1 MQNPVGNRSSFH
13 LPLKPA
19 GKVILALLLASTLGL
34 MEPKAASLYRCWRK
48 IKLEHDLTVA
58 PALQRTDSSG
68 HVGNLE
74 RFSHYVA
81 RPMGFTDLE
90 ECPQL
95 CKLAYAYL
103 KKSKECDEN
112 IYEYLSSQPDA
123 YSLYVKLVEELDRK
137 QISRTS

>member
-1 MQNPVGNRSSFH
+1 
-13 LPLKPA
+13 
-19 GKVILALLLASTLGL
+19 
-34 MEPKAASLYRCWRK
+34 MEPKAASLYRCRRK

-58 PALQRTDSSG
+58 PAPQRTDSSD

-81 RPMGFTDLE
+81 RQMGFTDLE
-90 ECPQL
+90 EWPQL

-112 IYEYLSSQPDA
+112 IYEYLSSPPDA
-123 YSLYVKLVEELDRK
+123 DSLYVKLVEELDRK
-137 QISRTS
+137 QSSRTL